1 MLTVTEWYLICQQI
15 FLMEELFRL
24 VRDEN
29 DIDKALSMIRSGY
42 MLEPSYKDQYNCS
55 LLFHA
60 IYRKSLE
67 LVKTLVEKGFD
78 VNDRLPDGATPLMS
92 AAKNNVIDI
101 AEYLLEN
108 GAELDAC
115 DEEGWTALDD
125 FRFFQTFRHDAFFGR
140 KRRKYSCKSQ
150 LGIHSPVRCR
160 DKRKPCRCPILGR

>member
-1 MLTVTEWYLICQQI
+1 
-15 FLMEELFRL
+15 MEELFRL

-60 IYRKSLE
+60 IYRK
-67 LVKTLVEKGFD
+67 TGTGQNTGGKGFD

-115 DEEGWTALDD
+115 DEEGWTALMTSASFKHFDMM
-125 FRFFQTFRHDAFFGR
+125 RFWL

-150 LGIHSPVRCR
+150 LGIHSPVLCR

>member
-60 IYRKSLE
+60 VYRKSLE

-92 AAKNNVIDI
+92 AAKTMSSTLQNT
-101 AEYLLEN
+101 
-108 GAELDAC
+108 C
-115 DEEGWTALDD
+115 W
-125 FRFFQTFRHDAFFGR
+125 RMGR
-140 KRRKYSCKSQ
+140 SWMRVTRKVG
-150 LGIHSPVRCR
+150 LP
-160 DKRKPCRCPILGR
+160 

>member
-115 DEEGWTALDD
+115 DEEGWTALMTSASFKHFDMM
-125 FRFFQTFRHDAFFGR
+125 RFCWLKKAQIFMQEPTGDTQ
-140 KRRKYSCKSQ
+140 SCSM
-150 LGIHSPVRCR
+150 P
-160 DKRKPCRCPILGR
+160 

>member
-1 MLTVTEWYLICQQI
+1 MSTNISYGRTLSTRT
-15 FLMEELFRL
+15 
-24 VRDEN
+24 DEN

-92 AAKNNVIDI
+92 RPKTMSSTLQNTCWRM
-101 AEYLLEN
+101 
-108 GAELDAC
+108 GRELDAC
-115 DEEGWTALDD
+115 DEEGWTALM
-125 FRFFQTFRHDAFFGR
+125 T
-140 KRRKYSCKSQ
+140 SLLSN
-150 LGIHSPVRCR
+150 IST
-160 DKRKPCRCPILGR
+160 

>member
-1 MLTVTEWYLICQQI
+1 MVFNLSTNISYGRTL
-15 FLMEELFRL
+15 RL

-60 IYRKSLE
+60 VYRKSLE

-115 DEEGWTALDD
+115 DEEGWTALMTSASFKHFDMM
-125 FRFFQTFRHDAFFGR
+125 RFWLKKAQIFMQEPTGDTQ
-140 KRRKYSCKSQ
+140 SCSM
-150 LGIHSPVRCR
+150 P
-160 DKRKPCRCPILGR
+160 

>member
-60 IYRKSLE
+60 IYRKSME
-67 LVKTLVEKGFD
+67 LVKTLVEKGANIHARANWGQ
-78 VNDRLPDGATPLMS
+78 VA
-92 AAKNNVIDI
+92 
-101 AEYLLEN
+101 LLQVPN
-108 GAELDAC
+108 HG
-115 DEEGWTALDD
+115 
-125 FRFFQTFRHDAFFGR
+125 
-140 KRRKYSCKSQ
+140 
-150 LGIHSPVRCR
+150 
-160 DKRKPCRCPILGR
+160 KPCFHLFV